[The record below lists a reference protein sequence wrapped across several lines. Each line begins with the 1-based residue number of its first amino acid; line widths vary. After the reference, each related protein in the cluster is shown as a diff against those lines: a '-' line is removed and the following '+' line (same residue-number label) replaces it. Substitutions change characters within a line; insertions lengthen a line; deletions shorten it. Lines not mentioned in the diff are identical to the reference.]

1 MVKFRVFQNLSEQFL
16 KIALSLKM
24 TSNEKKKLQI
34 SCKFHGL
41 RYRHNRV
48 RMRLMVQDYGGI

>member
-24 TSNEKKKLQI
+24 TSNEKKNYKLVANFMGFVI
-34 SCKFHGL
+34 DITEFEC
-41 RYRHNRV
+41 
-48 RMRLMVQDYGGI
+48 D

>member
-24 TSNEKKKLQI
+24 TSNKKKLNYKLVANFMGFVI
-34 SCKFHGL
+34 DITEFGC
-41 RYRHNRV
+41 
-48 RMRLMVQDYGGI
+48 D